1 MFVEVVAMTAMEMT
15 VVEKIKV
22 VVVTDRGMTAA
33 GAMLV
38 VVIGMRLMFQSSF
51 QFEGEFRDEGPGN
64 EKAAA

>member
-38 VVIGMRLMFQSSF
+38 VVIGMRLMFHVIQ
-51 QFEGEFRDEGPGN
+51 
-64 EKAAA
+64 